1 MVRAKFQHPAMP
13 ELRMATEYSS
23 PAAFPQIRVPDRS
36 PEPFPDFFKQSLVSP
51 DAGTEELQRTI
62 N

>member
-36 PEPFPDFFKQSLVSP
+36 PEPFPDFFKQSLGALCSQRP
-51 DAGTEELQRTI
+51 GTV
-62 N
+62 NNF